1 MLKTNYTDK
10 ILFYLIIIFSIHFI
24 IKSISTAF
32 THPFSFDGAI
42 IAQIAQNLATN
53 LTYKTSYWNVPFDMA
68 AIGPTVVFPVALF
81 FKLFSQSFESGLLIN
96 AIYIILLFLAILY
109 YLKNCLKLNNY
120 FLLVFIIIFYCT
132 NKLFEYGFGLYG
144 EIPMVF
150 YLILT
155 LILLHKHIHQR
166 KRNLIFWAG
175 FVAGLG
181 FLTKFVFLIIVPGF
195 LFVVLWD
202 FFIKRK
208 EKIIKFLY
216 SYLFFIIGFIVPNL
230 LFELYKL
237 VSIGFK
243 NFITGWYW
251 LLFGAGIQSGVVK
264 NVNDRIKDSPDLFTK
279 INTHIDL
286 LAVYTGLNKFFT
298 VFLLLC
304 GILLFYLFIYFTLKQ
319 IKKKSNKNLKNVL
332 NNSVLF
338 LITVM
343 LSYFI
348 WWILITPTDRAW
360 HRRIMPGIILYVIC
374 FVVLL
379 FFIYLLLDDYFKN
392 RKKKKMYKI
401 ILSVVGLIIILFGA
415 YNFIISENSKISFK
429 WTKEKTEIMH
439 AGRYITTFPA
449 DSEFF
454 GFNWWQAPNISFASK
469 KIFKDFFK
477 SEEMKKTG
485 VKQNKFLI
493 LDRPAMENQKLCI
506 EKILADFEYELVY
519 VYDEVRIYKLTN
531 RLRER
536 EWVEE
541 CN

>member
-1 MLKTNYTDK
+1 MMKKNYTDK
-10 ILFYLIIIFSIHFI
+10 ILFFLIIIFSIIFI
-24 IKSISTAF
+24 IKSISIAF
-32 THPFSFDGAI
+32 TYPFSFDGAI

-53 LTYKTSYWNVPFDMA
+53 LTYKTYYWNIPFDNL
-68 AIGPTVVFPVALF
+68 AIGLTVVFPIALF
-81 FKLFSQSFESGLLIN
+81 FKLFGQTFESGLLIN
-96 AIYIILLFLAILY
+96 AIYIILLFFSILY

-120 FLLVFIIIFYCT
+120 FLLVFIIIFYCIK
-132 NKLFEYGFGLYG
+132 NLFEYGFGLYG

-155 LILLHKHIHQR
+155 VILLHKYEQQR

-175 FVAGLG
+175 VVAGLG

-195 LFVVLWD
+195 LFMFLWD

-208 EKIIKFLY
+208 EKAIKFLY
-216 SYLFFIIGFIVPNL
+216 SYLFFAIGFVVPNL
-230 LFELYKL
+230 LFEFYKL
-237 VSIGFK
+237 LSIGFK

-251 LLFGAGIQSGVVK
+251 LLFGVGIQSGVVK

-286 LAVYTGLNKFFT
+286 LVGYIGLNKFFT
-298 VFLLLC
+298 IFLLIC

-319 IKKKSNKNLKNVL
+319 INKKLNKDLKNVL
-332 NNSVLF
+332 NNSILF

-348 WWILITPTDRAW
+348 WWIFITPTDRAW
-360 HRRIMPGIILYVIC
+360 HRRIMPGIILYAIC

-379 FFIYLLLDDYFKN
+379 FFIYILLDDYFKN
-392 RKKKKMYKI
+392 MKKKKLYKI
-401 ILSVVGLIIILFGA
+401 ILSFTSLIILLFGV
-415 YNFIISENSKISFK
+415 YNFIISENSKISFR
-429 WTKEKTEIMH
+429 WSKEKTEIMH
-439 AGRYITTFPA
+439 AARYINTFPA

-485 VKQNKFLI
+485 QKHYKFLI

-506 EKILADFEYELVY
+506 EKILSDFEYELVY